1 MPKGIMYVE
10 TMPASPDREAE
21 YHKWYNDT
29 HLAQIL
35 SVEGIVSAR
44 RFAPTDGDGPFIAIY
59 ELDCDDL
66 DAAVQ
71 RLGELGASGKMTG
84 TGEPR
89 HGSQADSQGV
99 PRDRVPRTVTY
110 SG

>member
-1 MPKGIMYVE
+1 MYVE
-10 TMPASPDREAE
+10 TMPASADREAE

-44 RFAPTDGDGPFIAIY
+44 RFAPTDGEGPFIAIY

-66 DAAVQ
+66 DAAVV
-71 RLGELGASGKMTG
+71 RLGELGASGTMTG
-84 TGEPR
+84 LDNLAMDPKPIPKVYREI
-89 HGSQADSQGV
+89 GSLG
-99 PRDRVPRTVTY
+99 P
-110 SG
+110 

>member
-1 MPKGIMYVE
+1 MYVE

-44 RFAPTDGDGPFIAIY
+44 RFAPNDGDGPFIAIY

-66 DAAVQ
+66 DAAVV
-71 RLGELGASGKMTG
+71 RLGELGATGTMTG
-84 TGEPR
+84 LENLAMDPKPIPKVYR
-89 HGSQADSQGV
+89 EIGSLG
-99 PRDRVPRTVTY
+99 P
-110 SG
+110 

>member
-1 MPKGIMYVE
+1 MPKGIIYVE
-10 TMPASPDREAE
+10 TMPVSPDREAE

-84 TGEPR
+84 LENLAMDPQAHSPR
-89 HGSQADSQGV
+89 V
-99 PRDRVPRTVTY
+99 PRDRVVLGP
-110 SG
+110 